1 MEAIGAYSTW
11 VTGTLLIMPCFGL
24 PVIEQRAAQ
33 AGIARR
39 RVEIDIV
46 LAKHEDQTR
55 AVARWNGVQIELLLP
70 QNHIRQNSHAS
81 SSRQSNFGSQPSSRA
96 ALRMSYTDAWG
107 FPS

>member
-1 MEAIGAYSTW
+1 
-11 VTGTLLIMPCFGL
+11 MPRRSIAL
-24 PVIEQRAAQ
+24 RWPVIEQRAAQ

-39 RVEIDIV
+39 RVEVDIV